1 MPKAKQPIESESESE
16 GSQEEEYEVEAI
28 LGHRKT
34 RGNKLEYHVS
44 WKNYGPN
51 HNSWEPEANVIH
63 AEELLKIY
71 WDTQKKAESKEPE
84 LAPKKRGRPSKDS
97 VRASS
102 SRLSSSLVAREDNE
116 QPAPKRPRTSAVN
129 GRKRTIKDSSE
140 EPEEEE
146 PAAND
151 PEYVDEYTAYMKMK
165 DWENVVESV
174 DTIDMD
180 DDGKIIV
187 LVTMTKGTKS
197 VIPRDLAYERFPYK
211 VLKFYESHLKFVS
224 CTASRR

>member
-1 MPKAKQPIESESESE
+1 MPKAKQPIVSESESE
-16 GSQEEEYEVEAI
+16 GSEEEEYEVEAI

-44 WKNYGPN
+44 WKNYGPI
-51 HNSWEPEANVIH
+51 HNSWEPEANVSH

-71 WDTQKKAESKEPE
+71 WDKQKEAESKEPE
-84 LAPKKRGRPSKDS
+84 PAPKKRGRPSKDS

-102 SRLSSSLVAREDNE
+102 SRVSASLAVKEDNE
-116 QPAPKRPRTSAVN
+116 PALKRSRTSAVN
-129 GRKRTIKDSSE
+129 GRKRVVKDSSE
-140 EPEEEE
+140 EPEEEDE

-151 PEYVDEYTAYMKMK
+151 PEYIDEYTAYMKMK

-211 VLKFYESHLKFVS
+211 VLKFYESHLKFMEQHD
-224 CTASRR
+224 

>member
-1 MPKAKQPIESESESE
+1 MPNAKQPIESESESE
-16 GSQEEEYEVEAI
+16 GSEEEYEVEAI

-44 WKNYGPN
+44 WKNYGPT

-84 LAPKKRGRPSKDS
+84 PAPKKRGRPSKDS
-97 VRASS
+97 VRANS
-102 SRLSSSLVAREDNE
+102 SRVSTSLVAKEDNE
-116 QPAPKRPRTSAVN
+116 PAPKRSRTSAVN
-129 GRKRTIKDSSE
+129 GRKRVVKGSSE

-146 PAAND
+146 ETAADD

-187 LVTMTKGTKS
+187 LVTMKKGTKS

-211 VLKFYESHLKFVS
+211 VLKFYESHLKWSTTPEDV
-224 CTASRR
+224 